1 MGFID
6 PFRVANYLEGRPV
19 FRWEFVSENGGLC
32 SSSNG
37 ASIMTQSVESVQG
50 ILPQIVIVSA
60 SWTPEVHS
68 TQRLLYMLRDWAR
81 RGVTMG
87 GLDTGAFVLAQ
98 AGLLKGRSATV
109 HYEHIDSFRE
119 LYPTTEVTESLYVF
133 DEGRI
138 TCCGGAAAVDFGL
151 QVLVGTHGAALANA
165 AARYI
170 FQSEMRGRGTRQQP
184 ERVEPLGA
192 AVPSIIKLIIQT
204 MEDHLEDPLTIPQVC
219 QSVGLSQRQVG
230 RLFGLHIKKT
240 PTLYYRDIRL
250 DRARGLVTQTEMAMS
265 EISVA
270 CGFSSQVHF
279 SRAYKDRFGLPPIRD
294 RIDGRVPFEFR
305 AWPMH
310 RKPK

>member
-1 MGFID
+1 MAQVESGAIHLRIILLPNFNHFATMGFID

-60 SWTPEVHS
+60 SWTPEVHA

-170 FQSEMRGRGTRQQP
+170 FHSEMRGRGTRQQP
-184 ERVEPLGA
+184 ERVEPLGRRGAVNHQIDHPDDGGSSGRSTNDSTGLPVRRPVA
-192 AVPSIIKLIIQT
+192 AASWPA
-204 MEDHLEDPLTIPQVC
+204 
-219 QSVGLSQRQVG
+219 
-230 RLFGLHIKKT
+230 
-240 PTLYYRDIRL
+240 IRAAYQENSNAL
-250 DRARGLVTQTEMAMS
+250 LPRHPAGSRARSGDAN
-265 EISVA
+265 
-270 CGFSSQVHF
+270 G
-279 SRAYKDRFGLPPIRD
+279 
-294 RIDGRVPFEFR
+294 DGDV
-305 AWPMH
+305 
-310 RKPK
+310 